1 MRKIL
6 ERCPSCERALN
17 VTQLSCTSCETVVS
31 GRYSTCRF
39 CALSPESLRLIE
51 IFIKNRGNVK
61 EMERELGLSYPT
73 VRGRLDAAI
82 AEMGFAVDDK
92 EREEDASGSAR
103 QAVLDRLDKGE
114 IDASE
119 AADQLAKL
127 SSE

>member
-6 ERCPSCERALN
+6 ERCPTCERELA
-17 VTQLSCTSCETVVS
+17 VTQLSCTACQTVIS

-39 CALSPESLRLIE
+39 CTLSPESLRLIE

-82 AEMGFAVDDK
+82 AEMGFTVEAK
-92 EREEDASGSAR
+92 EREEDNRGSAR
-103 QAVLDRLDKGE
+103 QAVLERLDKGE
-114 IDASE
+114 ISASE
-119 AADQLAKL
+119 AADQLAEL